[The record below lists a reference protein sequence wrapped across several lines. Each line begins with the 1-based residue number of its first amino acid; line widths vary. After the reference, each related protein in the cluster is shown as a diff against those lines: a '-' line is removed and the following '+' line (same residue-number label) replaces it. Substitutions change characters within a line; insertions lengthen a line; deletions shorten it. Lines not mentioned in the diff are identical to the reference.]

1 VQTIDL
7 RNDSWT
13 ATKASSSSFWV
24 PRSPAHFFLVS
35 QWSAK
40 ECDFRPGMVS
50 YDGMLWYG
58 KLCIT
63 GDQEPRVRAWPL
75 STGAGHGGPTIVN
88 VCGTH
93 IRPLNA
99 GR

>member
-58 KLCIT
+58 MVNYAVLGTKNLGLGPGHYQLALAT
-63 GDQEPRVRAWPL
+63 AAPQL
-75 STGAGHGGPTIVN
+75 SMCVELILGH
-88 VCGTH
+88 
-93 IRPLNA
+93 
-99 GR
+99 